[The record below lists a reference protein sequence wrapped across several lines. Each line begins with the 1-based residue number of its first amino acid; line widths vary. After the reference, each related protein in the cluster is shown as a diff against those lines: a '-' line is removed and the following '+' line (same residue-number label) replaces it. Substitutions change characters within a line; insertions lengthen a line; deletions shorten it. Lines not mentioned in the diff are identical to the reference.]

1 MTADLLQRLN
11 DFFSRG
17 FSDIAWDLTDIAL
30 VALVF
35 YYLLLLIKG
44 TRAMQMGIG
53 LVFVFV
59 VYQLAKRVGLQ
70 TLFTMLDTMLTSIML
85 IIVVIFQHD
94 IRRAL
99 MRFGQRPWFT
109 AARAAMEERVVD
121 EVVKAAAA
129 LTAKRIGAL
138 IVFEREAMLEEFIE
152 PGTRLDAAVSKEL
165 LYSIFIPSFEN
176 PMHDGAVIIRDGRIW
191 QAGAFLPL
199 TTSPK
204 LERTLGTRH
213 RAAIGLTE
221 ETDAVVVVAS
231 EERGALSLCFNG
243 NIARNL
249 DPASLRRVLVS
260 LLMSRSKRRPSK
272 GGTGAPEESSR
283 GRNNTSSERTSSSP
297 SSSSS
302 SAAEERV

>member
-99 MRFGQRPWFT
+99 MRFGQRPWC
-109 AARAAMEERVVD
+109 R
-121 EVVKAAAA
+121 
-129 LTAKRIGAL
+129 
-138 IVFEREAMLEEFIE
+138 
-152 PGTRLDAAVSKEL
+152 PG
-165 LYSIFIPSFEN
+165 
-176 PMHDGAVIIRDGRIW
+176 GDGR
-191 QAGAFLPL
+191 AGSRRGGEGCGSSYRQ
-199 TTSPK
+199 TD
-204 LERTLGTRH
+204 R
-213 RAAIGLTE
+213 RA
-221 ETDAVVVVAS
+221 DSV
-231 EERGALSLCFNG
+231 
-243 NIARNL
+243 
-249 DPASLRRVLVS
+249 
-260 LLMSRSKRRPSK
+260 
-272 GGTGAPEESSR
+272 
-283 GRNNTSSERTSSSP
+283 
-297 SSSSS
+297 
-302 SAAEERV
+302 